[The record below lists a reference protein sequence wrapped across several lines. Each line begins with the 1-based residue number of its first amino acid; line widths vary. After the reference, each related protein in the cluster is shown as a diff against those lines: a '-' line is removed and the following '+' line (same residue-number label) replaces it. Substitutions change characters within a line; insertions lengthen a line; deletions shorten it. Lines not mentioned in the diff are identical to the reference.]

1 MLYFAI
7 QWQSVQ
13 KSVAVGISQLPRV
26 KFRSSDIVEGWER
39 AVQRNE
45 IVGKKKIVLVRL
57 TASIKQGNITT
68 PPSKGIIHEAVE
80 FRAVPMFAFCGITC
94 QLTKTFLSRLATLSS
109 KNRSKTSQCWN

>member
-1 MLYFAI
+1 MLYFTI

-45 IVGKKKIVLVRL
+45 IVGKKI
-57 TASIKQGNITT
+57 NC
-68 PPSKGIIHEAVE
+68 PSPLDSFDKAG
-80 FRAVPMFAFCGITC
+80 
-94 QLTKTFLSRLATLSS
+94 KY
-109 KNRSKTSQCWN
+109 NNTSEQRNNS